1 MDKLIYVTSKDLKIM
16 TDNQLVNCII
26 DLKSMLKKAKL
37 ENQVRNY

>member
-26 DLKSMLKKAKL
+26 DLKSMLTKAKL